1 MQINKLRTE
10 LLNITTYTNKT
21 KKIIRE
27 YFKNLYSNNLEN
39 LEETDQFLDVY
50 ELPKLNIEDINHI
63 NRSIASNEIEA
74 VIVYQQS
81 KVQNWTDS
89 LLNSTRP

>member
-10 LLNITTYTNKT
+10 LLKITTYTNKT

-63 NRSIASNEIEA
+63 NRLIASNEIEA